1 MTPVQE
7 FRAALYAEDVDR
19 VRALLEQHAEVRAA
33 VNAPIGHFD
42 SRPVMAAA
50 RNLPL
55 LDLLLAH
62 GADINLK
69 SAWWAGGFGVLESD
83 LTPPQAAAL
92 IARGATVDVW
102 AAAHLGMFDR
112 LRELVENDRA
122 LVHARG
128 GDGKT
133 PLHYT
138 KTVEMARY
146 LIERGADVNAR
157 DVDHESTPAQYLCRD
172 APEVARFL
180 IGSGAT
186 VDIFMAVALR
196 NRPLVDRCLQENPG
210 TIDSRINEGRYRVRH
225 DGAHPSTPEAIG
237 NGRGDI
243 YRWVLGHY
251 LTPVEVAS
259 HLGYHEIVDQLLA
272 RASPS
277 QRLLAACALA
287 DRATATQLVAEHP
300 GIVSSL
306 TAAQQR
312 MVAYRAYWNDT
323 AAVALMVDLGFD
335 TRLVGHD
342 NGDALHWAAF
352 LGNADMVRVLLA
364 RSPAIGV
371 RDAGYGGTPLGWCVY
386 GSMHGEKR
394 KTGAFAEV
402 ARLLIDAGEAVEPA
416 MLPTGRD
423 DVDEIL
429 RAGLKGPHYDDRKT
443 FKS

>member
-1 MTPVQE
+1 MTPLQQFVS
-7 FRAALYAEDVDR
+7 ALHAQDLER

-33 VNAPIGHFD
+33 VNAPISYFD
-42 SRPVMAAA
+42 GRPVMRAAK
-50 RNLPL
+50 NIPL

-69 SAWWAGGFGVLESD
+69 SAWWAGGFGILESD
-83 LTPPQAAAL
+83 LTPAQAAAL
-92 IARGATVDVW
+92 IDRGATVDVW

-112 LRELVENDRA
+112 LRELVENDRG
-122 LVHARG
+122 LVRARG

-133 PLHYT
+133 PLHYA

-146 LIERGADVNAR
+146 LVERGADVNAR
-157 DVDHESTPAQYLCRD
+157 DVDHESTPAQYLVRD
-172 APEVARFL
+172 APDVVRYLIAR
-180 IGSGAT
+180 GASI
-186 VDIFMAVALR
+186 DIFMAVALR
-196 NRPLVDRCLQENPG
+196 DRALVDRSLDEDPAAL
-210 TIDSRINEGRYRVRH
+210 DSRINEGRFRVRH
-225 DGAHPSTPEAIG
+225 DGAHPSTAEVIG
-237 NGRGDI
+237 DGRGDI

-259 HLGYHEIVDQLLA
+259 RLGYQDSVELLLG

-277 QRLLAACALA
+277 QHLLAACALA

-300 GIVSSL
+300 GIISSL
-306 TAAQQR
+306 TAPQQR
-312 MVAYRAYWNDT
+312 TVAYRAYWNDT

-342 NGDALHWAAF
+342 HGDALHWAAF

-371 RDAGYGGTPLGWCVY
+371 RDAGHGGTPLGWCVH
-386 GSMHGEKR
+386 GSMHGQKK

-402 ARLLIDAGEAVEPA
+402 ARLLIDAGETVEPA

-429 RAGLKGPHYDDRKT
+429 RAGLKARTTNDRK
-443 FKS
+443 S